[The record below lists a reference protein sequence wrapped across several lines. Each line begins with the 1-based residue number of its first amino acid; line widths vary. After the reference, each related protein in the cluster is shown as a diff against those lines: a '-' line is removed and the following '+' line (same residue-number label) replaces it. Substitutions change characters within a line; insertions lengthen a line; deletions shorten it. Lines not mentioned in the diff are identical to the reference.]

1 MRHALTLTA
10 LAICLIFFAPVGAP
24 AQEIEARITVN
35 HQKIDQTSSSV
46 FETLQKDLTEFVNT
60 RQWTTMQFK
69 RGERISCTFNIT
81 VNKYSDSEHKFE
93 CTLYVQSV
101 RPVYNASYTTTT
113 FSTQDKSF
121 NFTYQEYDK
130 LDFRPDVI
138 DNELTALV
146 AYYVYLI
153 IGTDGDTMSPLG
165 GTEALTTAQTI
176 VNNAQSLSSKGWKAF
191 EDEKNRYAII
201 NDFLDSGMEPL
212 RRLQYTYY
220 RGGLDTMAENADR
233 GRASITEALG
243 LLKQA
248 HENKPLS
255 QLPSLFTEYK
265 ADEIVNIYAGKGTA
279 AEREEIREILSNI
292 NASKNSEWNKLK

>member
-1 MRHALTLTA
+1 MRHT
-10 LAICLIFFAPVGAP
+10 LIFTIAIVGALFSGIHKAS
-24 AQEIEARITVN
+24 AQEIDARITVN

-81 VNKYSDSEHKFE
+81 VNKYSSSEHKFE
-93 CTLYVQSV
+93 CTLSVQSV

-113 FSTQDKSF
+113 FSTQDKTF

-153 IGTDGDTMSPLG
+153 IGIDGDAMSPLG

-201 NDFLDSGMEPL
+201 NDFLDSGLEPL
-212 RRLQYTYY
+212 RQLQYTYY
-220 RGGLDTMAENADR
+220 REGLDTMAENADR
-233 GRASITEALG
+233 GRAAITQALG

-255 QLPSLFTEYK
+255 QLPLLFTEYK
-265 ADEIVNIYAGKGTA
+265 ADEIVNIYAGKGTSS
-279 AEREEIREILSNI
+279 EREEMREILSNI
-292 NASKNSEWNKLK
+292 NASKNSDWNKMK